1 MSEAQGHYGNDIGPA
16 LIQFYTWLRDT
27 GELDRLIEDI
37 VAKVREDRE
46 EHAPCAPPS
55 APAMRRGEGTEGKK

>member
-1 MSEAQGHYGNDIGPA
+1 MSEPQCPYGNDIGPA
-16 LIQFYTWLRDT
+16 LIQFYSWLRDT

-46 EHAPCAPPS
+46 EHSCEPPRPG
-55 APAMRRGEGTEGKK
+55 AEEGEKP

>member
-1 MSEAQGHYGNDIGPA
+1 MSEPKGHYGNDVGPA
-16 LIQFYTWLRDT
+16 LIQLYSWLRDT

-46 EHAPCAPPS
+46 EHAPCSPPRPG
-55 APAMRRGEGTEGKK
+55 AEEGEKT